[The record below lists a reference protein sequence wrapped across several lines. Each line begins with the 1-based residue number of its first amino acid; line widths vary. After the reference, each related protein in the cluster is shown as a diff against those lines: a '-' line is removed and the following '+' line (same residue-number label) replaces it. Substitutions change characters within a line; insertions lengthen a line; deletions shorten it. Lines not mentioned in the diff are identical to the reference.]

1 MYVYRRMTDS
11 GFFLSTTQ
19 LLHSIDISDAVRDKI
34 RISNID
40 MCVISIISAKLPYS
54 WLFMH
59 ERKRK
64 DDGITLG

>member
-19 LLHSIDISDAVRDKI
+19 LLHSIDISDAIRDRI

-40 MCVISIISAKLPYS
+40 ICVISIISAKLPYS
-54 WLFMH
+54 
-59 ERKRK
+59 
-64 DDGITLG
+64 